1 MNKHKRKIIFISLI
15 GFVLLLALVIIFY
28 PKGNTEKLPDDFSRV
43 NTSVENITV
52 NIGESKIITVPEG
65 FALAENQSLPEF
77 LIVQNSSIEIT
88 PKKQDKGSFFL
99 NYINKNNSAIAYNIL
114 IENKTVDWESL
125 SKELEQYLQPVK
137 EKYGVYVYDLS
148 RNESLGINEDVQF
161 PPSSTAKLPVAILVM
176 RDIQNGKYTL
186 EDTYPVQTK
195 YKHSTVDSIGK
206 YPEGTKLTIETY
218 LEAMM
223 IESNNS
229 AWYHLVQMLGSP
241 WGDTGVNQRT
251 INELGV
257 NPYFIDP
264 YVGTA
269 KNLAQQL
276 ADVYNL
282 KTLNEENSQY
292 LINMMK
298 RALKFNR
305 EGIGLGL
312 PTGVEFANKLGY
324 HWTPDLVNFV
334 DGAIVFGHN
343 RDYVVGI
350 LDKDIDWSVGKK
362 NLQELSK
369 IIYKY
374 LDN

>member
-1 MNKHKRKIIFISLI
+1 MKNRKRNLI
-15 GFVLLLALVIIFY
+15 LVCVVFFVAVLAIAIVLY
-28 PKGNTEKLPDDFSRV
+28 PQVTPEKLPEDFSRTS
-43 NTSVENITV
+43 TSVETLTV
-52 NIGESKIITVPEG
+52 YVGESKVLENPEG
-65 FALAENQSLPEF
+65 YSLSQEQSLPEF
-77 LIVQNSSIEIT
+77 LEFEDSSVIIA
-88 PKKQDKGSFFL
+88 PKKQDRGSFFL
-99 NYINKNNSAIAYNIL
+99 NYSNGSNSAIAYNVS
-114 IENKTVDWESL
+114 IENKPVDWESL
-125 SKELEQYLQPVK
+125 SKELEQYLAPVR
-137 EKYGVYVYDLS
+137 EKYGLYVYDLS
-148 RNESLGINEDVQF
+148 RNESLGINEEVQF

-176 RDIQNGKYTL
+176 RDVQEGKYKLT
-186 EDTYPVQTK
+186 DTYPVQTK

-206 YPEGTKLTIETY
+206 YPDGTNLTIETY
-218 LEAMM
+218 LEAM
-223 IESNNS
+223 IVESNNS

-241 WGDTGVNQRT
+241 WGASGVNQRT

-264 YVGTA
+264 YLGTA

-276 ADVYNL
+276 ADVYNYR
-282 KTLNEENSQY
+282 TLNEENANY

-305 EGIGLGL
+305 EGISQGL
-312 PTGVEFANKLGY
+312 PADVEFANKLGY

-343 RDYVVGI
+343 RDYVVGV

-362 NLQELSK
+362 NLEELSK